1 MATLEEM
8 YEKQTNQSNEI
19 FVNTILA
26 LNGIEGKLDSTI
38 NQIVDLQ
45 GNILDVSR
53 MLDKIDGTLRN
64 VHDLVVKID
73 SKMDKFSKQV

>member
-26 LNGIEGKLDSTI
+26 LNGIEGKLDSAI